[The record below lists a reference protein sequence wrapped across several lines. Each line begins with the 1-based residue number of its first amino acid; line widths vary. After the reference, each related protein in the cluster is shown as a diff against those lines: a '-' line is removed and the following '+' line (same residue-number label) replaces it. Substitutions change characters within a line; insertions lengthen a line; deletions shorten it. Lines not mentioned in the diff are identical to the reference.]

1 MKRHRCLA
9 WATGVVIVSGC
20 GSSDGGT
27 LHARWASIDTTLR
40 NGTLSLP
47 LKATWCQARGRLM
60 LLAWR
65 GDTGVG
71 ILVRTVKLG
80 PGQFDVSDT
89 LGKPSPGASIAM
101 RVTVGDNLFA
111 LSSDSGALAITS
123 VLEGRLDGR
132 FVAWLSRPAL
142 GPVTLI
148 GDFAAV
154 PAEAD
159 SVRCESFAEPP
170 AAPATPDSG
179 VT

>member
-1 MKRHRCLA
+1 MNRRHCMAWMAVAVLA
-9 WATGVVIVSGC
+9 GGC
-20 GSSDGGT
+20 QTDGNGT

-47 LKATWCQARGRLM
+47 VRATWCESRGRLM
-60 LLAWR
+60 LLALR

-71 ILVRTVKLG
+71 ILVRTVRLG
-80 PGQFDVSDT
+80 PGRFDVADT
-89 LGKPSPGASIAM
+89 AARPSPGASIAL

-111 LSSDSGALAITS
+111 LSADSGVAALTS
-123 VLEGRLDGR
+123 VGGQLDGR

-142 GPVTLI
+142 SPVTLV

-154 PAEAD
+154 PVETD
-159 SVRCESFAEPP
+159 SVRCEALAEPP
-170 AAPATPDSG
+170 AMLPAAPDSG